1 VHLDPVVNSWQLA
14 PVARLRGG
22 RQLARREAAPLG
34 RTLPY
39 RRAAGQAPPDGE
51 RRPHSDSWS
60 ADLGLRGLGDLL
72 LGLGLVQALAD
83 ATGDEAELTY
93 RGPRTAL
100 MERCT
105 LPLST
110 EHRSGGNR
118 VVHRNGG
125 QRWTAVPEQPPV
137 WLDQLDEELFE
148 VHAPLAMRYYLA
160 VEQRLG
166 IRLPAER
173 DPLPRFTSTER
184 QRPGHVVFVA
194 ATSRPDR
201 KDYGLSGFIQV
212 AGAVAEHAPA
222 PCTFTVVTGADET
235 PCGAAGLEFVAGLE
249 AADCV
254 DVFATAELVVGN
266 DTGLTHLAAL
276 TRGPSGDSPEVIG
289 LYGRHS
295 AAKWTTGGSNHHSM
309 ATMFSQML
317 TASDRC
323 PVRDNLDDG
332 DWGEAALLDRI
343 GPHQVADFAAEL
355 LGWST
360 P

>member
-1 VHLDPVVNSWQLA
+1 MHLDPVVNLWQLA
-14 PVARLRGG
+14 SVSRLRGG
-22 RQLARREAAPLG
+22 RQLTHREAAPLG

-39 RRAAGQAPPDGE
+39 RRAAGQAPPDGD
-51 RRPHSDSWS
+51 RRLHDSWS
-60 ADLGLRGLGDLL
+60 ADLGLRGLGDVL
-72 LGLGLVQALAD
+72 LGLGLVQALTD
-83 ATGDEAELTY
+83 ATGKDAELTY

-100 MERCT
+100 MKRCT
-105 LPLST
+105 LDLKI

-125 QRWTAVPEQPPV
+125 QRWTAVPEQPPI
-137 WLDQLDEELFE
+137 WLDQLDEEIFE

-173 DPLPRFTSTER
+173 DPLPRFTSNER

-194 ATSRPDR
+194 ATSRPGR
-201 KDYGLSGFIQV
+201 KDYGLNGFIQV
-212 AGAVAEHAPA
+212 AGALAEQAPS
-222 PCTFTVVTGADET
+222 PCTFTVVTGIDDAPD
-235 PCGAAGLEFVAGLE
+235 GATGFEVVAGLE

-254 DVFATAELVVGN
+254 DVFATAELVIGN

-276 TRGPSGDSPEVIG
+276 TRGASGGSPEVIG

-295 AAKWTTGGSNHHSM
+295 AAKWTTGRSNDHSM

-332 DWGEAALLDRI
+332 AWGESARLNRI
-343 GPHQVADFAAEL
+343 GPHLIADFAAEL
-355 LGWST
+355 LSWST

>member
-1 VHLDPVVNSWQLA
+1 
-14 PVARLRGG
+14 VARLRGG
-22 RQLARREAAPLG
+22 RQIVPREAAPLG
-34 RTLPY
+34 RTLAY
-39 RRAAGQAPPDGE
+39 RRAAGEAPPDEG
-51 RRPHSDSWS
+51 RRLRYDSWS

-83 ATGDEAELTY
+83 ATSDEAALTY
-93 RGPRTAL
+93 RGSRTAL

-105 LPLST
+105 LPLKV

-137 WLDQLDEELFE
+137 WLDQLDEELVE
-148 VHAPLAMRYYLA
+148 VHAPLGMRYYLA
-160 VEQRLG
+160 AEQRLG

-201 KDYGLSGFIQV
+201 KDYGLRGFIQV
-212 AGAVAEHAPA
+212 AGAIAENAPG

-235 PCGAAGLEFVAGLE
+235 PDGAAGLEVAAGLE

-276 TRGPSGDSPEVIG
+276 TRDASGSSPEVIG

-295 AAKWTTGGSNHHSM
+295 AAKWTTGGPNHHGL

-317 TASDRC
+317 TAADRC
-323 PVRDNLDDG
+323 PVRDGLDDG
-332 DWGEAALLDRI
+332 GWGETARLDRI
-343 GPHQVADFAAEL
+343 GPHQIADFATEL
-355 LGWST
+355 LSWST